1 MKQKAGNN
9 GELPGGSLTEFER
22 HLFHLLAQGMGGKQ
36 IAAECRLAPQ
46 TIYNRLSRMYRKI
59 PANNGTHAVILARE
73 AGWLR
78 PPGGGRKK

>member
-1 MKQKAGNN
+1 MKERVGNN
-9 GELPGGSLTEFER
+9 GELPAGRLTEFELR
-22 HLFHLLAQGMGGKQ
+22 LLHLLAQGLGGKQ

-46 TIYNRLSRMYRKI
+46 TIYNRLSQLYRKI

-78 PPGGGRKK
+78 QPGGRRKK